1 MPSAISTDV
10 LIVGAGVAGLW
21 LNARL
26 RRQGYSTVL
35 VERASLGGEQTI
47 KSQGIIHGGTK
58 YALHGALTGASEAI
72 ADMPRRWREALAGDG
87 ELDLGRTRLLSDAH
101 YLWSPGTLAGNLTSF
116 FASKAV
122 RGRVDQVKGDQLPP
136 ALQDRAFRG
145 KVYRLAEL
153 VIDVPS
159 LLANLAELA
168 GDSLL
173 AGERIE
179 PLREGDALVGLRVDD
194 REIRAQRIV
203 LSAGAGTEGL
213 LQALGLDQPAMQT
226 RPLHMVM
233 AKGPNL
239 KPLYAHCLG
248 GGPKPRVT
256 VTTHPA
262 ADGQWVWYLGGD
274 LAEADGVAREPAAQ
288 IAAAQKEIAN
298 LLPWVDQSLVRWATL
313 RVDRAEP
320 AQSGL
325 VRPDNAFLADQQRL
339 LVGWPTKLALAPD
352 FSDRVIAHLER
363 DGIRPQA
370 QADLADLPR
379 PPWACRPGST
389 CCHEPAHP
397 ARLPP
402 PAGQHRFPGFATGPG
417 HGQAGPRPRCEVPH
431 RFHHPRR

>member
-26 RRQGYSTVL
+26 RRLGYSTVL

-47 KSQGIIHGGTK
+47 KSQGIIHGGAK

-72 ADMPRRWREALAGDG
+72 ADMPRRWREALAGNG
-87 ELDLGRTRLLSDAH
+87 ELDLSAVRLLSEAH

-136 ALQDRAFRG
+136 ALQNRAFKG

-153 VIDVPS
+153 VVDVPS
-159 LLANLAELA
+159 LLKALAGLA

-173 AGERIE
+173 AGERVE
-179 PLREGDALVGLRVDD
+179 PLHDGGTLVGLRVDG

-203 LSAGAGTEGL
+203 LSAGAGTAEL
-213 LQALGLDQPAMQT
+213 LQALGLDQPAMQR

-233 AKGPNL
+233 AKGAAL

-248 GGPKPRVT
+248 GGPKPRIT
-256 VTTHPA
+256 VTSHPA
-262 ADGQWVWYLGGD
+262 SDGQWVWYLGGD

-288 IAAAQKEIAN
+288 IAAAQKEIAS
-298 LLPWVDQSLVRWATL
+298 LLPWVDLSQVRWATV
-313 RVDRAEP
+313 RIDRAEP

-325 VRPDNAFLADQQRL
+325 ARPDNAFLAERQRL

-352 FSDRVIAHLER
+352 FADRVLHTLER
-363 DGIRPQA
+363 DGIRPTEHP
-370 QADLADLPR
+370 DLSDLPR
-379 PPWACRPGST
+379 PSIGT
-389 CCHEPAHP
+389 PAWEQL
-397 ARLPP
+397 LP
-402 PAGQHRFPGFATGPG
+402 
-417 HGQAGPRPRCEVPH
+417 
-431 RFHHPRR
+431 

>member
-26 RRQGYSTVL
+26 RRQGFSTVL
-35 VERASLGGEQTI
+35 VENASLGGGQSV
-47 KSQGIIHGGTK
+47 KSQGIIHGGAK

-72 ADMPRRWREALAGDG
+72 ADMPRRWREALAGSG
-87 ELDLGRTRLLSDAH
+87 ELDLSGVRLLSEAH

-122 RGRVDQVKGDQLPP
+122 RGRVDQVKGEQLPP
-136 ALQDRAFRG
+136 ALQDKRFKG

-153 VIDVPS
+153 VVDVPS
-159 LLANLAELA
+159 LIERLAELA

-173 AGERIE
+173 AGEKIE
-179 PLREGDALVGLRVDD
+179 PLLENGQVAGLRVDG

-203 LSAGAGTEGL
+203 LSAGAGNAQL
-213 LQALGLDQPAMQT
+213 LQAAGLSQPAMQR
-226 RPLHMVM
+226 RPLHMVLV
-233 AKGPNL
+233 KGPTL

-248 GGPKPRVT
+248 GGPKPRIT

-274 LAEADGVAREPAAQ
+274 IAEAEGVAREPAAQ
-288 IAAAQKEIAN
+288 IAAAQKELGQ
-298 LLPWVDQSLVRWATL
+298 LLPWIDLGQAQWATL

-325 VRPDNAFLADQQRL
+325 ARPDNAFLAEQDRL

-352 FSDRVIAHLER
+352 FADRVLAAFER
-363 DGIRPQA
+363 DGIVPSHGEP
-370 QADLADLPR
+370 LPDLPR
-379 PPWACRPGST
+379 PPLGQ
-389 CCHEPAHP
+389 PAWEQL
-397 ARLPP
+397 LP
-402 PAGQHRFPGFATGPG
+402 
-417 HGQAGPRPRCEVPH
+417 
-431 RFHHPRR
+431 